1 MANPTETASNTH
13 RLTGL
18 ISASVLVTGLLLMA
32 FVSGASESSARTSA
46 TSSATSSA
54 PTVAVHAVH

>member
-1 MANPTETASNTH
+1 MANPNRTAPNTH

-32 FVSGASESSARTSA
+32 FVSGASESSATGSV
-46 TSSATSSA
+46 SS
-54 PTVAVHAVH
+54 PTHAVH

>member
-1 MANPTETASNTH
+1 MANPTETVSNTH

-32 FVSGASESSARTSA
+32 FVSGASESSATSA
-46 TSSATSSA
+46 TATS
-54 PTVAVHAVH
+54 AVHAAH

>member
-1 MANPTETASNTH
+1 MANLNRVASDKH

-32 FVSGASESSARTSA
+32 FVSGASQ
-46 TSSATSSA
+46 SSATS
-54 PTVAVHAVH
+54 AVTSSPIHSVR

>member
-1 MANPTETASNTH
+1 MANLNRVAADKH

-32 FVSGASESSARTSA
+32 FVSGASQ
-46 TSSATSSA
+46 SSATAATTASPIHS
-54 PTVAVHAVH
+54 VR

>member
-1 MANPTETASNTH
+1 MANPNRIALDKH

-32 FVSGASESSARTSA
+32 FVSGANQSSATPPA
-46 TSSATSSA
+46 TSSAI
-54 PTVAVHAVH
+54 HAVH

>member
-1 MANPTETASNTH
+1 MANLNRVAADKY

-32 FVSGASESSARTSA
+32 FVSGASQ
-46 TSSATSSA
+46 SSATASA
-54 PTVAVHAVH
+54 PSSSVHAVR